1 MKFTKYL
8 TIVSLAATT
17 LFGCEPLG
25 DLYDEIDADETGVSA
40 DVQYT
45 LTEDDYDDLGK
56 SFANFDD
63 EDEAKELIPELLS
76 DIYSHLG
83 AGSIAT
89 IGYAIYDPIRV
100 DDDVEYTLTD
110 DDYDAIGESYPNLN
124 SRGDIFKAARYVN
137 DDPSEG
143 DIVTINYDYYE
154 GGVSS
159 RTSVLA
165 YYAGQWYIAYVP
177 SNEDYYA
184 MGQSYTNF
192 ESRSTARARIEKLLN
207 TSAYAYGEEGD
218 YRTAVFEYTYVNS
231 DDERQYENF
240 LVVYQHDGTE
250 WVSIEDTQYFSLN
263 FGNDGSTWVPD
274 NTIKYTLAAGDYS
287 AIAANE
293 SLGNADAR
301 ANLASYGN
309 FNTNG
314 GYWTTELIIEAID
327 FVLQG
332 MHPDA
337 EEGQKY
343 VVTYDSYPG
352 GLQEVSLILEGGVY
366 VVNE

>member
-1 MKFTKYL
+1 M
-8 TIVSLAATT
+8 
-17 LFGCEPLG
+17 
-25 DLYDEIDADETGVSA
+25 
-40 DVQYT
+40 
-45 LTEDDYDDLGK
+45 
-56 SFANFDD
+56 
-63 EDEAKELIPELLS
+63 
-76 DIYSHLG
+76 
-83 AGSIAT
+83 
-89 IGYAIYDPIRV
+89 
-100 DDDVEYTLTD
+100 
-110 DDYDAIGESYPNLN
+110 
-124 SRGDIFKAARYVN
+124 
-137 DDPSEG
+137 
-143 DIVTINYDYYE
+143 
-154 GGVSS
+154 
-159 RTSVLA
+159 
-165 YYAGQWYIAYVP
+165 
-177 SNEDYYA
+177 
-184 MGQSYTNF
+184 
-192 ESRSTARARIEKLLN
+192 
-207 TSAYAYGEEGD
+207 
-218 YRTAVFEYTYVNS
+218 
-231 DDERQYENF
+231 
-240 LVVYQHDGTE
+240 
-250 WVSIEDTQYFSLN
+250 N